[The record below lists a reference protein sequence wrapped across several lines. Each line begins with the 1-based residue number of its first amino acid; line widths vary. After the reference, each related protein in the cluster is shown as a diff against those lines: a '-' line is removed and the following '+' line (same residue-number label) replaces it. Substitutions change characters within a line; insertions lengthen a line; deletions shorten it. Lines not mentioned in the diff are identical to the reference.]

1 MKMEDDK
8 KKIAAITAVLTYLQA
23 EQEAF
28 QQDSVLPG
36 YRPPPP
42 SMVGLWNNSGRQA
55 EMLHRT
61 MVQMRQVPGW
71 NK

>member
-1 MKMEDDK
+1 METDK
-8 KKIAAITAVLTYLQA
+8 KRIAAMTADLYYLQA

-28 QQDSVLPG
+28 ERDSFMPG

-42 SMVGLWNNSGRQA
+42 SMVGFWNNSGRQS
-55 EMLHRT
+55 EMLQRT
-61 MVQMRQVPGW
+61 MIQMRQVPGW

>member
-1 MKMEDDK
+1 MEADK
-8 KKIAAITAVLTYLQA
+8 KKIAAMTAVLAYLQA

-28 QQDSVLPG
+28 QSIAVLPG

-42 SMVGLWNNSGRQA
+42 SMVGFWNNSGRQS
-55 EMLHRT
+55 EMLQRT
-61 MVQMRQVPGW
+61 MLQMRQMPGW